1 MYENSVLR
9 NILGPKRVEVTGDV
23 RRLHC
28 EDFHYLY
35 YQPDIIWGNKIQE
48 GERGASCC
56 ACGEEKKCGY
66 GSGKENLKERHH
78 LEDLCVDGRMVL

>member
-1 MYENSVLR
+1 LRVYENSVLR
-9 NILGPKRVEVTGDV
+9 NILGPKRGEVTGDV

-28 EDFHYLY
+28 EDLHYLY

-56 ACGEEKKCGY
+56 TCGGEKKCG
-66 GSGKENLKERHH
+66 
-78 LEDLCVDGRMVL
+78 